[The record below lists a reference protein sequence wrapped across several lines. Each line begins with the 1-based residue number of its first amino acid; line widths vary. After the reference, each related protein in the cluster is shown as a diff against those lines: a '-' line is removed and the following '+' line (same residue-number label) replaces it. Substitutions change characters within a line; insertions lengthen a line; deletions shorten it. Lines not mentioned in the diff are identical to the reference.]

1 VAKARI
7 DQLLV
12 DRGQADSRAKAQAL
26 VIAGTVYVRGQ
37 RVDKPGTSVPDDT
50 EIEVRDGKLP
60 YVSRGGV
67 KLAGALDAFAIDP
80 RGLRCLDVGASTGG
94 FTDCLLQRGA
104 AHVVAVDVGYGQL
117 AQKLRVDPRVT
128 NLERTNARTLTP
140 EAIGGEAELTVV
152 DASFIGL
159 AKLAEALARCTR
171 DGGTLVALVKPQFEV
186 GRAEASRGKGVV
198 RDEAVRASAIAD
210 ARAAIEAVGFAV
222 RGEVDCVIAGP
233 KGNLEAFF
241 HAVRVSAS
249 LTTDRMRVR
258 ESDPTVG

>member
-1 VAKARI
+1 VARARI

-12 DRGQADSRAKAQAL
+12 DRGLAESRAKAQAIVL
-26 VIAGTVYVRGQ
+26 AGTVYVGGQ
-37 RVDKPGTSVPDDT
+37 RVDKPGTLIAEAV
-50 EIEVRDGKLP
+50 EIEVRGEKLP
-60 YVSRGGV
+60 YVSRGGI
-67 KLAGALDAFAIDP
+67 KLAGALDAFGVDP

-117 AQKLRVDPRVT
+117 AQKLRDDPRVT
-128 NLERTNARTLTP
+128 NLERTNARTLTIG
-140 EAIGGEAELTVV
+140 AIGGAADLTVV

-159 AKLAEALARCTR
+159 AKLADALALCTR
-171 DGGTLVALVKPQFEV
+171 EGGTLVALVKPQFEV

-198 RDEAVRASAIAD
+198 RDAGVRAAAID
-210 ARAAIEAVGFAV
+210 EARAAVEAVGFEM

-241 HAVRVSAS
+241 HARRVSSGSSRA
-249 LTTDRMRVR
+249 
-258 ESDPTVG
+258 SDP